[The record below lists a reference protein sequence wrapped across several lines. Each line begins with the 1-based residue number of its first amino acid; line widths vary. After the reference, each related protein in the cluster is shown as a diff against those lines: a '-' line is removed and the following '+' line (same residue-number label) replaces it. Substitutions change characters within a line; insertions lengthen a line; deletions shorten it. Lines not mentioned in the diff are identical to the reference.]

1 VYSTFGGL
9 ETARRALYA
18 QRAAIDIT
26 GHNVAN
32 VNTPGYRRQRPV
44 MSATPPAPGG
54 LKPGTGVKVAGIER
68 MRDQFVDTQIR
79 HTLASLGRWEARR
92 EILEEVQ
99 EVFKEPSDIGI
110 SAMMDRF
117 WISWQEL
124 SGNATDPGRRTGVQ
138 QEAIS
143 LVSAFNLA
151 AGQLSETMD
160 DINQNISALVHRVN
174 TTASSIAEI
183 NREIVRGNVVGE
195 NVADLLDRRDYLVQQ
210 LASDVDVAVVEDN
223 SGLVHVTVGGRI
235 LVAGTDARELAQDAL
250 ITGGRIKGLNEA
262 ANMIIPSYL
271 KQLDDLANALME
283 KINEQHM
290 AGYDLF
296 GNPGGAFFEGA
307 GAAGIRLSKEIEE
320 NAGLIAAADEPESP
334 GNGRN
339 ALAMAQLKD
348 GLTMAGGTATFR
360 DFYGSVLTGLGLE
373 TQESMRSTEVYEG
386 VLEQQKAR
394 QESVSGVSLD
404 EELIMLMK
412 YGSAFDAASRLV
424 TVVDEMLDRLINGTG
439 LVGR

>member
-1 VYSTFGGL
+1 MYSTFVGL

-26 GHNVAN
+26 GHNISN

-44 MSATPPAPGG
+44 IEATPPAPGA
-54 LKPGTGVKVAGIER
+54 LQPGTGVKVAGIER

-79 HTLASLGRWEARR
+79 HTLASLGRWEARQ
-92 EILEEVQ
+92 EILEEIQ

-124 SGNATDPGRRTGVQ
+124 SGNATDPGRRTSVQ

-143 LVSAFNLA
+143 LASAFNLA
-151 AGQLSETMD
+151 AAQLNETKA
-160 DINQNISALVHRVN
+160 DIDQNIKLLVHRVN
-174 TTASSIAEI
+174 TTASSIAEL

-235 LVAGTDARELAQDAL
+235 LVAGTDARELAEDAL

-262 ANMIIPSYL
+262 ANMIIPGYL
-271 KQLDDLANALME
+271 KELDDLANALIE

-296 GNPGGAFFEGA
+296 GNSGGVFFEGE
-307 GAAGIRLSKEIEE
+307 GAAGIRLSEEIEG
-320 NAGLIAAADEPESP
+320 NPGLIAAADQTDSP

-348 GLTMAGGTATFR
+348 GLTMVGGTATFR
-360 DFYGSVLTGLGLE
+360 DFYGSILTGLGLE
-373 TQESMRSTEVYEG
+373 TQESMRSREVYEG

-404 EELIMLMK
+404 EEMIMLIK
-412 YGSAFDAASRLV
+412 YSSAFDAAARLV
-424 TVVDEMLDRLINGTG
+424 TAVDEMLDRLINGTG